1 MNKKLIPQIEWE
13 EDIGFA
19 SCTLTD
25 IYDRKYIGTSICHPD
40 DLDMM
45 SEKTGCEI
53 ANRRAEIMML
63 KGYVKN
69 ELKPRLRALKQL
81 YYSMNRS
88 QYFNEKSYENKMLQS
103 QIHVVKNELDT
114 TNEIIAEL
122 EYDLSRY
129 LDEKNEF
136 YKKIRRH
143 RKIESLLQKDVND

>member
-1 MNKKLIPQIEWE
+1 MKNKTKIEWFGE
-13 EDIGFA
+13 TGVAF
-19 SCTLTD
+19 CTITD
-25 IYDRKYIGTSICHPD
+25 SYNRTYHAEALCHPND
-40 DLDMM
+40 QDMM

-53 ANRRAEIMML
+53 ANRRAEIMVL

-88 QYFNEKSYENKMLQS
+88 KYFNEKSYENKMLQS
-103 QIHVVKNELDT
+103 QIRVIKNELDT

-129 LDEKNEF
+129 LNEKDEF

-143 RKIESLLQKDVND
+143 RKIESLLKKDVND

>member
-1 MNKKLIPQIEWE
+1 MKNKTKIEWFE
-13 EDIGFA
+13 ETGVA
-19 SCTLTD
+19 LCTITD
-25 IYDRKYIGTSICHPD
+25 SYNRTYHADAFCHPND
-40 DLDMM
+40 QDMM

-53 ANRRAEIMML
+53 ANRRAEIMVL

-88 QYFNEKSYENKMLQS
+88 KYFNEKSYENKMLQS
-103 QIHVVKNELDT
+103 QIRVIKNELDT

-129 LDEKNEF
+129 LNEKDEF
-136 YKKIRRH
+136 YKKVRKH
-143 RKIESLLQKDVND
+143 RKIASLLKKDAND

>member
-13 EDIGFA
+13 EDIGLA

-25 IYDRKYIGTSICHPD
+25 TYDRKYTGTSICHPD

-45 SEKTGCEI
+45 NEKTGCEI
-53 ANRRAEIMML
+53 AHRRAEIMML

-88 QYFNEKSYENKMLQS
+88 QYFNEKSYENKML
-103 QIHVVKNELDT
+103 
-114 TNEIIAEL
+114 
-122 EYDLSRY
+122 
-129 LDEKNEF
+129 
-136 YKKIRRH
+136 
-143 RKIESLLQKDVND
+143 

>member
-13 EDIGFA
+13 ENIGLA

-25 IYDRKYIGTSICHPD
+25 TYDRKYIGTSICHPD

-45 SEKTGCEI
+45 NEKTGCEI
-53 ANRRAEIMML
+53 AHRRAEIMML

-88 QYFNEKSYENKMLQS
+88 QYFNEKSYENKML
-103 QIHVVKNELDT
+103 
-114 TNEIIAEL
+114 
-122 EYDLSRY
+122 
-129 LDEKNEF
+129 
-136 YKKIRRH
+136 
-143 RKIESLLQKDVND
+143 

>member
-13 EDIGFA
+13 EDIGLA

-25 IYDRKYIGTSICHPD
+25 TYDRKYIGTSICHPD

-45 SEKTGCEI
+45 NEKTGCEI
-53 ANRRAEIMML
+53 AHRRAEIMML

-103 QIHVVKNELDT
+103 QIRVIKNELDT

-129 LDEKNEF
+129 LNEKDEF
-136 YKKIRRH
+136 YKKVRRH
-143 RKIESLLQKDVND
+143 RKIESLLKKDAND

>member
-13 EDIGFA
+13 EDIGLA

-25 IYDRKYIGTSICHPD
+25 TYDRQYTGTSICHPD
-40 DLDMM
+40 DLDMI

-53 ANRRAEIMML
+53 AHRRAEIMML

-103 QIHVVKNELDT
+103 QIRVIKNELDT

-122 EYDLSRY
+122 EYDLGRY
-129 LDEKNEF
+129 LDEKEEF

-143 RKIESLLQKDVND
+143 RKIGSLLKKDVND

>member
-13 EDIGFA
+13 ENIGLA

-25 IYDRKYIGTSICHPD
+25 TYDRKYIGTSICHPD

-45 SEKTGCEI
+45 NEKTGCEI
-53 ANRRAEIMML
+53 AHRRAEIMML

-103 QIHVVKNELDT
+103 QIRVIKNELDT

-129 LDEKNEF
+129 LNEKDEF
-136 YKKIRRH
+136 YKKVRRH
-143 RKIESLLQKDVND
+143 RKIESLLKKDVND